1 MNFPRIPGIR
11 LPIRIMQPYRLDYGP
26 DFRTR
31 GVATLQ
37 PPRVGG
43 AFKPLVP
50 QVDRDGNEI
59 AGIRL
64 PVIQVPLATY
74 TGWNLRHPDIGSPAE
89 LYSMVGSFV
98 PFPGTMRERRQ
109 TGDPRLSIA
118 ERYSSREAYLR
129 RIRTE
134 AGRLARQGFII
145 GSDVPHLTRQAAE
158 LWDYL
163 SRGQ

>member
-1 MNFPRIPGIR
+1 M
-11 LPIRIMQPYRLDYGP
+11 
-26 DFRTR
+26 
-31 GVATLQ
+31 
-37 PPRVGG
+37 
-43 AFKPLVP
+43 
-50 QVDRDGNEI
+50 DRDGNEI

-64 PVIQVPLATY
+64 PVIQIPLATY

-89 LYSMVGSFV
+89 LYSMVGSFI
-98 PFPGTMRERRQ
+98 PFPGTKRERRQ

-134 AGRLARQGFII
+134 AGRLAKQRFII
-145 GSDVPHLTRQAAE
+145 GSDIPHLTRQAAE

-163 SRGQ
+163 SSRQ